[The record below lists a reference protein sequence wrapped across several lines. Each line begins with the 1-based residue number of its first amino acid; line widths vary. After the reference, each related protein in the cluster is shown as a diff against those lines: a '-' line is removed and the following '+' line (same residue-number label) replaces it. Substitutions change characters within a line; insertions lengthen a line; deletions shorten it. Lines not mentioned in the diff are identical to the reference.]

1 MPSDR
6 DPRVRYSIILNV
18 RTLEVA
24 CDCQDCEVR
33 GNLCK
38 HIRRTTKFMTDL
50 AQRADAQTAAI
61 ASVEA
66 RYKYLMSFR
75 ETVRATLM
83 PSGASNVQLDLFLR
97 GCAALDADPM
107 IGEAYAFKKSDGGIQ
122 LIIGY
127 KLFLRRAQEHPE
139 FRDFRVGIIREGD
152 EFAIDKINGTIK
164 HLEGGSS
171 KPGKITGCWVIA
183 ERVGRPVYVDR
194 FWWDDHYR
202 NTPFWNGNPVQ
213 AMLKVGIRAG
223 AFMTFGIGQA
233 APADNT
239 LAQGMLVAKG
249 EDIFDLNADGTA
261 PEASRVVDEVTGEV
275 IEGGALEAV
284 KAAAEA
290 EIPPWAESQQV
301 IADKIA
307 DGIASDGAKPDDNYT
322 NKVPEGEAPID
333 AEIVSVEETEDDDPG
348 EASSASSDAP
358 PSAPLAEN
366 TDSKDDEPGED
377 SAPSPSASSAAPSE
391 AAAAT
396 PAAASEPFGD
406 TPHPPYEFNSAQ
418 KVTIK
423 QVAKEIVHLD
433 PTWDYKQFLVEC
445 QKAAV
450 MTRDV
455 VTKLNGILM
464 KLKAEVKEEQPA

>member
-1 MPSDR
+1 MYATEPRPAAPASYRLPEIGDCFGDWLAFEIPSDR
-6 DPRVRYSIILNV
+6 DPKVRYSIILNV

-38 HIRRTTKFMTDL
+38 HIRRATKFMTDL
-50 AQRADAQTAAI
+50 AQRADTQTAAI

-66 RYKYLMSFR
+66 RYKYLVSFR

-83 PSGASNVQLDLFLR
+83 PSGASNAQLDLFLR

-122 LIIGY
+122 LIVGY

-139 FRDFRVGIIREGD
+139 FRDFRVGVIREGD

-164 HLEGGSS
+164 HMEAGSS

-183 ERVGRPVYVDR
+183 ERVGRPIYVDR

-202 NTPFWNGNPVQ
+202 NTPFWNQNPVQ

-223 AFMTFGIGQA
+223 AFMTFGIGQV

-239 LAQGMLVAKG
+239 LAQGQLVAKG
-249 EDIFDLNADGTA
+249 EDVFDLNADGSA
-261 PEASRVVDEVTGEV
+261 PEVSRVVDESTGEV
-275 IEGGALEAV
+275 V
-284 KAAAEA
+284 DHAE
-290 EIPPWAESQQV
+290 PV
-301 IADKIA
+301 IADKVAEGVASSGAESA
-307 DGIASDGAKPDDNYT
+307 DDIKPQPKADD
-322 NKVPEGEAPID
+322 APID
-333 AEIVSVEETEDDDPG
+333 AVIVSVD
-348 EASSASSDAP
+348 EA
-358 PSAPLAEN
+358 E
-366 TDSKDDEPGED
+366 DDEPGKPT
-377 SAPSPSASSAAPSE
+377 SAPSAASTEQVAE
-391 AAAAT
+391 
-396 PAAASEPFGD
+396 PAAAGSEPFGD

-464 KLKAEVKEEQPA
+464 KLKAEVKEEQTA